1 VDLLQDLREE
11 TKVKFFI
18 IDDDPAVRSM
28 LAHIVED
35 EDLGQV
41 VGEAEDGSEVD
52 AYTLTM
58 KHVDIVIVDLLMP
71 NRDGIETVRELLP
84 SYSGKIIMLSQVD
97 SKEIIGKVYSL
108 GIEYYV
114 IKPINRLEI
123 IAVIRKVTERMKLQ
137 RSIQDFKKSID
148 FLSEDQSIGRNEKP
162 LGSATI
168 HTSGNYLLSE
178 LGMVGES
185 GSQDLLDMLEY
196 LHRLDIEQPLQ
207 QGFPPLREIF
217 MQIALKK
224 NGQNAEPH
232 LIQRE
237 IKACEQRIRRA
248 IFHALNHLASLGLT
262 DFSNPKFE
270 NYASKFFD
278 FVEVRKRMIEIAED
292 SGSNVHNKI
301 NTKKFI
307 QVLYLE
313 AKQLMGVL
321 H

>member
-1 VDLLQDLREE
+1 
-11 TKVKFFI
+11 VKFYI

-28 LAHIVED
+28 LALIIED
-35 EDLGQV
+35 EDLGEV
-41 VGEAEDGSEVD
+41 VGDAEDGSQID
-52 AYTLTM
+52 AYTLMM
-58 KHVDIVIVDLLMP
+58 KQVDIVIIDLLMP

-84 SYSGKIIMLSQVD
+84 AYSGKIIMLSQVD
-97 SKEIIGKVYSL
+97 SKPIIGKVYSL

-123 IAVIRKVTERMKLQ
+123 VAVIRKVTERMKLQ

-148 FLSEDQSIGRNEKP
+148 FLSEDQSFSNNDKP
-162 LGSATI
+162 PGGGSI

-178 LGMVGES
+178 LGMVGEI

-224 NGQNAEPH
+224 NVRNAEPH

-237 IKACEQRIRRA
+237 IKASEQRIRRA

-270 NYASKFFD
+270 NYAAKFFD
-278 FVEVRKRMIEIAED
+278 FIEVRKRMIEIAED
-292 SGSNVHNKI
+292 RGSNVHNKI

-307 QVLYLE
+307 QVLYME